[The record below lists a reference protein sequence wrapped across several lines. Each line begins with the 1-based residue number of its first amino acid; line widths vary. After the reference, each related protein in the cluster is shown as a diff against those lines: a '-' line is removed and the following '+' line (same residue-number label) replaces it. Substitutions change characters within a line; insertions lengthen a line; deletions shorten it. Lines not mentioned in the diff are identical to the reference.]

1 MGWNEDFE
9 LQKLAVLRVVQL
21 DGAILDHE
29 ILHLLESQVKKIFQ
43 KFQVQTFKWIPEVN
57 LLLRFILWK
66 YTINKNSATIGQSL
80 FDVKYALW
88 KDNKYIPISSKQK
101 LVLGLCYICGQWI
114 QERTDDILVSFQS
127 YEYLT
132 GKIRLFLRWLD
143 NIWQTASVINFVVF
157 LNKGIYPTLLDRFL
171 CLRHVYNKPQT
182 LKKANFKFMNR
193 ELLWHGY
200 AEFLFF
206 IIPLISV
213 DKLKSILRRI
223 IGLRSPPSQ
232 IQGSLVASGNLSRS
246 CPVCSRSPTQPY
258 ISECGHLF
266 CYICIKSNFLS
277 NPSFACPLCNIAIGQ
292 NITPYRPQ

>member
-1 MGWNEDFE
+1 MVFKPDPRVFVWNCQPREF
-9 LQKLAVLRVVQL
+9 LYYSRLC
-21 DGAILDHE
+21 H
-29 ILHLLESQVKKIFQ
+29 LHIDLYA
-43 KFQVQTFKWIPEVN
+43 
-57 LLLRFILWK
+57 FICP
-66 YTINKNSATIGQSL
+66 L
-80 FDVKYALW
+80 FMHH
-88 KDNKYIPISSKQK
+88 
-101 LVLGLCYICGQWI
+101 
-114 QERTDDILVSFQS
+114 R
-127 YEYLT
+127 
-132 GKIRLFLRWLD
+132 
-143 NIWQTASVINFVVF
+143 
-157 LNKGIYPTLLDRFL
+157 YPTLLDRFL

-206 IIPLISV
+206 IIPLINV